1 VSHTGQ
7 LIPDLENV
15 AGRITKR
22 PAREA
27 EPRMAIAFY
36 VAPAVHERIE
46 KTAIECG
53 TTISAFCRTALTS
66 YLDGLEEESDME
78 RDLR

>member
-53 TTISAFCRTALTS
+53 TTVSAFCRTALTS
-66 YLDGLEEESDME
+66 YLDELEEEPELE
-78 RDLR
+78 RDRR